1 MIDLFWY
8 LLAAPFV
15 IGLIIYFTN
24 FWIAKRKGASLSHS
38 FWISILILVLIAT
51 GLLYFLEAQNN
62 SDHSMEI
69 AELNALHEQ
78 ELKQVEEDY
87 RKEMTFLEWR
97 NKVFPTNAAMEKEL
111 AEYTK
116 DFNLNKEEVAN
127 WRDAAHDNTL
137 EKLMPKRD
145 MQDVMKEYQARLKSS
160 LSQIQSGETL
170 LSSDIRVLAENINTI
185 RVIGKE
191 YEKVLFSF
199 RELYNNITTNNNSN
213 AQMEA
218 PKQKYFLF
226 FPVKRKEYNA
236 LLQDYYQAQ
245 GNSEATA
252 DVAAKL
258 KVTIEKAEAE
268 FKEINR
274 KFEENLGFLEST
286 STSVTY
292 NSEKLQ
298 QLIQAAI
305 QETEIISE
313 SEPNTRV
320 NVKKGK
326 KH

>member
-1 MIDLFWY
+1 MIDFFWY
-8 LLAAPFV
+8 VLAAPLV
-15 IGLIIYFTN
+15 IGLIIYFIN

-38 FWISILILVLIAT
+38 FWIAILILALIAT
-51 GLLYFLEAQNN
+51 GLLYFLQVQNN
-62 SDHSMEI
+62 SDHTMEI
-69 AELNALHEQ
+69 AELNARHEE
-78 ELKQVEEDY
+78 ELKRVEEDY

-111 AEYTK
+111 AEHTK

-160 LSQIQSGETL
+160 LSQIKSGETL

-199 RELYNNITTNNNSN
+199 RELYNNITTNTNTS
-213 AQMEA
+213 QLEA

-252 DVAAKL
+252 NVAAKL

-298 QLIQAAI
+298 QLIEAAI
-305 QETEIISE
+305 QETEIITE
-313 SEPNTRV
+313 TEPSTRV

>member
-1 MIDLFWY
+1 MIGLFWY
-8 LLAAPFV
+8 VLATPLL

-24 FWIAKRKGASLSHS
+24 FWIAKRKGANLSHS
-38 FWISILILVLIAT
+38 FWISILILVLAAT
-51 GLLYFLEAQNN
+51 GLLYFLQFRND

-69 AELNALHEQ
+69 AELNARHEE
-78 ELKQVEEDY
+78 ELKRVEEDY

-111 AEYTK
+111 AEHTK
-116 DFNLNKEEVAN
+116 DFKLSKAEVAN

-145 MQDVMKEYQARLKSS
+145 MQDVMKEYQARLKNS
-160 LSQIQSGETL
+160 LSQIESGETL

-199 RELYNNITTNNNSN
+199 RELYNNITANPNK
-213 AQMEA
+213 QMEP

-236 LLQDYYQAQ
+236 LLQEYYQAQ
-245 GNSEATA
+245 GNNEATA
-252 DVAAKL
+252 NVAAKL

-274 KFEENLGFLEST
+274 RFEENLGFLEST

-305 QETEIISE
+305 QETEIITE
-313 SEPNTRV
+313 SEPSTRV

>member
-1 MIDLFWY
+1 MIVEFWY
-8 LLAAPFV
+8 LLAAPLV
-15 IGLIIYFTN
+15 IGLIVYFTN
-24 FWIAKRKGASLSHS
+24 FWIAKRKGATLAHS
-38 FWISILILVLIAT
+38 FWISLLVIVLTST
-51 GLLYFLEAQNN
+51 GLLYFLQVRNN
-62 SDHSMEI
+62 SARSLEI
-69 AELNALHEQ
+69 AELNKIHQ
-78 ELKQVEEDY
+78 EELQRVKEEY
-87 RKEMTFLEWR
+87 RKEMVYLEWR

-116 DFNLNKEEVAN
+116 EFKLTKAEVAN

-137 EKLMPKRD
+137 EKLIPKRD
-145 MQDVMKEYQARLKSS
+145 MQDVMKEYQTRLKNS
-160 LSQIQSGETL
+160 LAQIESGETL

-199 RELYNNITTNNNSN
+199 RELYNNITANPGK
-213 AQMEA
+213 QMEL

-236 LLQDYYQAQ
+236 LLQEYYQAQ
-245 GNSEATA
+245 GNNEATA
-252 DVAAKL
+252 NVAAKL

-274 KFEENLGFLEST
+274 RFEENLGFLEST

-298 QLIQAAI
+298 QLIKAAI
-305 QETEIISE
+305 QETDIITE
-313 SEPNTRV
+313 SEPSTRV
-320 NVKKGK
+320 NVNKGK

>member
-1 MIDLFWY
+1 MVY
-8 LLAAPFV
+8 
-15 IGLIIYFTN
+15 
-24 FWIAKRKGASLSHS
+24 
-38 FWISILILVLIAT
+38 
-51 GLLYFLEAQNN
+51 
-62 SDHSMEI
+62 
-69 AELNALHEQ
+69 
-78 ELKQVEEDY
+78 
-87 RKEMTFLEWR
+87 LEWR

-116 DFNLNKEEVAN
+116 EFKLTKAEVAN

-137 EKLMPKRD
+137 EKLIPKRD
-145 MQDVMKEYQARLKSS
+145 MQDVMKEYQTRLKNS
-160 LSQIQSGETL
+160 LAQIESGETL

-199 RELYNNITTNNNSN
+199 RELYNNITANPGK
-213 AQMEA
+213 QMEL

-236 LLQDYYQAQ
+236 LLQEYYQAQ
-245 GNSEATA
+245 GNNEATA
-252 DVAAKL
+252 NVAAKL

-274 KFEENLGFLEST
+274 RFEENLGFLEST

-298 QLIQAAI
+298 QLIKAAI
-305 QETEIISE
+305 QETDIITE
-313 SEPNTRV
+313 SEPSTRV
-320 NVKKGK
+320 NVNKGK

>member
-1 MIDLFWY
+1 MIAEFWY
-8 LLAAPFV
+8 LLAAPLV
-15 IGLIIYFTN
+15 IGLIVYFTN
-24 FWIAKRKGASLSHS
+24 FWIAKRKGANLSHS
-38 FWISILILVLIAT
+38 FWISIVVLVLAAM
-51 GLLYFLEAQNN
+51 GLLYFLQVRNDSAR
-62 SDHSMEI
+62 SMEI
-69 AELNALHEQ
+69 AELNAKHEV
-78 ELKQVEEDY
+78 ELKRVEEDY

-111 AEYTK
+111 AEHA
-116 DFNLNKEEVAN
+116 KEFKLSKAEIAN

-145 MQDVMKEYQARLKSS
+145 MQDVMKEYQSRLKNS
-160 LSQIQSGETL
+160 LAQIEAGETL
-170 LSSDIRVLAENINTI
+170 LSSDIRILAENINTI
-185 RVIGKE
+185 RIIGKE

-199 RELYNNITTNNNSN
+199 RELYNNITTNPGK
-213 AQMEA
+213 EIEP

-236 LLQDYYQAQ
+236 LLQEYYQAQ
-245 GNSEATA
+245 GNQEATA
-252 DVAAKL
+252 NVAAKL
-258 KVTIEKAEAE
+258 KATIEKAEAE

-286 STSVTY
+286 TTSVTY

-305 QETEIISE
+305 RETEIITE
-313 SEPNTRV
+313 SEPSTRV